1 MDIGP
6 DPEAEANG
14 DPGNRRGILL
24 LRRLRSGDGGGG
36 GELAAVLASPTRS
49 RPSASESAIR
59 PGVGGGVVMFGARI
73 QSESA
78 RLRCTYSTKQ
88 HLAYRSKSIL
98 LYGSANLNSFR
109 NRNVHV
115 FVARES
121 PAILKE
127 LRDTRMREIIVM
139 RYDYSYADLCMR

>member
-78 RLRCTYSTKQ
+78 RLRCTYSTIWHTGANPFYCTAVQ
-88 HLAYRSKSIL
+88 ISI
-98 LYGSANLNSFR
+98 R
-109 NRNVHV
+109 
-115 FVARES
+115 FV
-121 PAILKE
+121 
-127 LRDTRMREIIVM
+127 IVM
-139 RYDYSYADLCMR
+139 YTYL